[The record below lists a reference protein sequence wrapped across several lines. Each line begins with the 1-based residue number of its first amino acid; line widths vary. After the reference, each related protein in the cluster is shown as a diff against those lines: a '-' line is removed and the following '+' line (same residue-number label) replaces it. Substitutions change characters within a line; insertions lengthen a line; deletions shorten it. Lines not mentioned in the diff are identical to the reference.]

1 MKRKNYNFLTI
12 MAVLG
17 FSLLLFS
24 QFSCGEKK
32 PYVANSTGKT
42 NEIILIIND
51 NAHSSAIADTIMKF
65 LTQDD
70 LYLPQPEAL
79 YDVITIPRRDF
90 DNQASV
96 RKHHNILLVNIK
108 DTIKEGTYFSKDLWA
123 SPQLVLQFDANS
135 DTSFYRMFRLYRR
148 AILAKLDQNELVRA
162 RGITDLGKNIGLSDE
177 ILKQFNIYMSVPAGF
192 QVVKKDNDFL
202 WFYQQ
207 RSDRKTE
214 DMTASIMI
222 WQIPYRAELQFSTDS
237 LIRERNRVGRTY
249 IAGPTAGSYM
259 KTATDYIYP
268 QIKDLSDYASGF
280 AVEMRGLWDLEGD
293 FMGGPFISYTFVH
306 PETQMLITI
315 DAFLYRPNH
324 DKRPILRQ
332 LQAVITN
339 ISFPK

>member
-1 MKRKNYNFLTI
+1 MERRKHFFLTI
-12 MAVLG
+12 IAALG
-17 FSLLLFS
+17 CSLLLLCA
-24 QFSCGEKK
+24 CGEKRS
-32 PYVANSTGKT
+32 YVATSTGKT

-51 NAHSSAIADTIMKF
+51 NAHSRAIADTIREF
-65 LTQDD
+65 LTQND

-79 YDVITIPRRDF
+79 YDILTIPQQDF
-90 DNQASV
+90 NNQAPI
-96 RKHHNILLVNIK
+96 RNHHNLLMVNIN
-108 DTIKEGTYFSKDLWA
+108 DTIKERAYFSKDLWA

-135 DTSFYRMFRLYRR
+135 DTSFYRMFRAHRR
-148 AILAKLDQNELVRA
+148 TVLEKLDQNELVRA

-177 ILKQFNIYMSVPAGF
+177 ILNHFELYMSVPAGF
-192 QVVKKDNDFL
+192 QMVKKADDFL

-222 WQIPYRAELQFSTDS
+222 WQRPYRAELQFSTDS
-237 LIRERNRVGRTY
+237 LIRERNRVGRMY
-249 IAGPTAGSYM
+249 IAGPTDGSYM
-259 KTATDYIYP
+259 KTPTEYIYP
-268 QIKDLSDYASGF
+268 QIKDLSDYAASGF

-306 PETQMLITI
+306 PKTQKLITI

-332 LQAVITN
+332 LQAVITDVS
-339 ISFPK
+339 IPK